1 MNKKIKEMKSVYKN
15 LTVIIVTLFLTT
27 ACGDMM
33 DLHQEFIRNG
43 ETVYMPKPDSVKFLA
58 GNKKIYFECM
68 LRNAPNVTTIDI
80 FWNRGKD
87 SLIIPVNP
95 GTGIFMVRD
104 SLTNMGEQSYTFEV
118 QASDAYNQHS
128 LRITGFANSYGDLYQ
143 QSLVNRPYRGFALTD
158 RNKDVSVELAWI
170 SAASGLIRSEV
181 RYDDE
186 SGVPRTIRVLPSEMN
201 TICEKATVNSV
212 FEYRSAFLPE
222 PDAVDT
228 FYTAWKQITPDPN
241 YTLGMDGWTVT
252 ASSYDASSTDWGPP
266 AVILEPGPER
276 VWHTRY
282 SGSTAQ
288 LPHWIEIDMQN
299 LKSLTRLEV
308 IRYTDIKTLNIITSE
323 TQITDK
329 GSLKNLTPVASL
341 EYPGPW
347 TLRNIMRSCDFEEP
361 VSARYMYL
369 YMQDSHRNPY
379 SSIQE
384 IKVFGWTQ

>member
-1 MNKKIKEMKSVYKN
+1 
-15 LTVIIVTLFLTT
+15 
-27 ACGDMM
+27 
-33 DLHQEFIRNG
+33 
-43 ETVYMPKPDSVKFLA
+43 
-58 GNKKIYFECM
+58 M

-87 SLIIPVNP
+87 SLIIPVRP
-95 GTGIFMVRD
+95 DTGIFIVRN

-128 LRITGFANSYGDLYQ
+128 LRTTGFANSYGDMYQ
-143 QSLVNRPYRGFALTD
+143 ESLVNRPYKEFALTD
-158 RNKDVSVELAWI
+158 RNKDVSVELSWI

-186 SGVPRTIRVLPSEMN
+186 SGEPRIIHVFPSEMN
-201 TICEKATVNSV
+201 TTCEKATVNSV

-228 FYTAWKQITPDPN
+228 FYTAWKQITPNPN
-241 YTLGMDGWTVT
+241 YTLSMDGWTVT
-252 ASSYDASSTDWGPP
+252 ASDYESPGGAWGLPE
-266 AVILEPGPER
+266 VILESGPEP

-288 LPHWIEIDMQN
+288 FPHWIEIDMQN

-308 IRYTDIKTLNIITSE
+308 IRYTDTYRLHVITSE

-329 GSLKNLTPVASL
+329 GSLKNFTPVATL

-347 TLRNIMRSCDFEEP
+347 NLRNIMRSCDFEEP
-361 VSARYMYL
+361 ISARYMYF
-369 YMQDSHRNPY
+369 YMSDSHRNPY
-379 SSIQE
+379 VSIQE